1 MLFIYM
7 NIIIKPSSNRL
18 KKFDAII
25 DDKKKIS
32 FGQKGASDFTINKN
46 EDQKNRYINRHK
58 KNENW
63 NDPLTAGFYSKNILW
78 NKPTLNESIKDT
90 NKKYNVNIK
99 LKRT

>member
-1 MLFIYM
+1 M

-58 KNENW
+58 KNENC
-63 NDPLTAGFYSKNILW
+63 NDPLTAGFFSKNILW
-78 NKPTLNESIKDT
+78 NKTSLNESIKDT
-90 NKKYNVNIK
+90 NRRFKNIEIK
-99 LKRT
+99 FKRI

>member
-1 MLFIYM
+1 M

-32 FGQKGASDFTINKN
+32 FGASGMSDYTKHK
-46 EDQKNRYINRHK
+46 DKDRKNRYLERHK
-58 KNENW
+58 KDNYN
-63 NDPLTAGFYSKNILW
+63 NPLYPSFYSTNLLW

-90 NKKYNVNIK
+90 NRRFKNIEIK
-99 LKRT
+99 LKRI